1 MVRCHFMMCKYC
13 ARVNNQLR
21 YVRNA
26 LRAEDIPQTDPA
38 APLTLYS
45 DGRNRLKQ
53 VFRNAV
59 KYSG

>member
-1 MVRCHFMMCKYC
+1 MMCKYC